1 MHPKIM
7 EIRAELL
14 NLLSLVENYEEKED
28 FSLIPNMIEKIKIK
42 REKLIKALPAN
53 ILKKNSK
60 YFTTLTKQIQ
70 KNIDD
75 IIKKNRSEQETI
87 VSELKLL
94 KNKKKLSKYNR

>member
-1 MHPKIM
+1 MHPEIM

-28 FSLIPNMIEKIKIK
+28 YSLIPNMIEKIKIK
-42 REKLIKALPAN
+42 REKLINALPAN
-53 ILKKNSK
+53 ILKNHSK

-70 KNIDD
+70 IKFDD
-75 IIKKNRSEQETI
+75 IIEKNRFEQEKI

-94 KNKKKLSKYNR
+94 KNKKKLSNYNR